1 MAIRR
6 AAHQLLDAPV
16 VFADPVALR
25 ILGPEQALAL
35 RANAAAQE
43 RGPIARAL
51 RAFLAARSRVAEE
64 TLAQLVAAG
73 GVRQY
78 VILGA
83 GLDTFGYRNPYPA
96 DQLRVFE
103 VDHPSTQIWKR
114 EQLEDSGIDA
124 PDTLT
129 FVPVDFGQQDLTAQ
143 LRDAGLLVGEGA
155 FFSWLG
161 VVPYLDEASVW
172 TTLKSIAELSRTGGG
187 VVFDY
192 AMPPDALTPLQRTA
206 FESMAAR
213 VAAAGEPWRSFFVP
227 ADLEREVRA
236 MGFGQVDDLSGDEI
250 NRRYFAG
257 RHDGLRVGS
266 LGRILRALS
275 LNGRKVV

>member
-1 MAIRR
+1 M
-6 AAHQLLDAPV
+6 
-16 VFADPVALR
+16 FADPVALE
-25 ILGPEQALAL
+25 ILGPEQAAAL
-35 RANAAAQE
+35 RANAATQE

-51 RAFLAARSRVAEE
+51 RAFLAARSRLAEE
-64 TLAQLVAAG
+64 TLAELVTS

-78 VILGA
+78 VVLGA
-83 GLDTFGYRNPYPA
+83 GLDTFAYRNPYPA

-103 VDHPSTQIWKR
+103 VDHPSTQIWKC
-114 EQLEDSGIDA
+114 EQLAASGINV
-124 PDTLT
+124 PGTLT
-129 FVPVDFGQQDLTAQ
+129 FVPVDFAQQDLTAQ
-143 LRDAGLLVGEGA
+143 LRGAGLRMGEGT

-161 VVPYLDEASVW
+161 VVPYLDTAAVR
-172 TTLKSIAELSRTGGG
+172 TTLTSIAELTRAGGG

-192 AMPPDALTPLQRTA
+192 AVPPDALTPLQRTA
-206 FESMAAR
+206 FEAMAAR

-275 LNGRKVV
+275 LPARKAV